1 MKKLIATIVLMMAFS
16 AQADTTKQGIEDC
29 TAIANIYG
37 QIARLHQDGAP
48 LTDVLAVTPDFA
60 RNVVIHIYS
69 NNTRYGS
76 QEYQDNE
83 VTDTKNSAMINCLK
97 NYK

>member
-1 MKKLIATIVLMMAFS
+1 MKKLLAIIALMTAFS
-16 AQADTTKQGIEDC
+16 AQADTTKQSVEDC

-37 QIARLHQDGAP
+37 QIAMLHQDGSP
-48 LTDVLAVTPDFA
+48 LTEVLAVTPDFA

-76 QEYQDNE
+76 QEYQDSV